1 MTDPIA
7 DFLTRIKN
15 AYLAHHRRVKIPYSK
30 TKHAIAQILA
40 QHQYIGEVKTEG
52 QKPTQKLLVITLR
65 YSQKKPA
72 ITHIKRI
79 SKPGVRIYARKHKLP
94 RPLSNYGIAIISTSQ
109 GLVDHKQAQ
118 KQGLGGE
125 ILCEVW

>member
-65 YSQKKPA
+65 Y
-72 ITHIKRI
+72 I